1 MNRTFNPKEGLI
13 PRSLLRNKLMTNEV
27 SLGLIPRSLLRGV
40 SFGTC
45 YPEEHYMVDMER
57 RLKEIEKLVDDRKYF
72 TINRARQYGK
82 TTLLNL
88 MVQRLSSKYLVF
100 SVSFEGL
107 GDSAFEKEASF
118 CGMICKLLYD
128 AIRYDEVPAIEDSV
142 KNIIYEAVRD
152 NRIEDLFALSAM
164 ISEIC
169 SEAGRPVV
177 LMIDEVDQASGHKV
191 FLDFLG
197 MLRSK
202 YLKRT
207 TRPVFQSVILAGV
220 YDIKNLRQRI
230 RKDEEHQYNSPWNI
244 AADFCVDMSFTEAD
258 IAGMLQDYAADRNVE
273 MEIHSIAAEI
283 YGYTSGYPYLVSKI
297 CKLIDENRGNQ
308 TAMDSWSKES
318 VTEAVKVLLK
328 EPGTLFDDM
337 RKKITDYPELRKI
350 IYAILFRGE
359 AYPYN
364 LDNFAI
370 DIGAMFGFIAD
381 QDGQAVIANRI
392 FETRLYNLFLSEEMT
407 KSITYQTGELEK
419 NQFIKNGMLDME
431 LVLKKFM
438 WHFHDVYGKSTVK
451 FVEENGRRIFLLYL
465 KPIINGVG
473 NYYIEA
479 QTRDQTRTD
488 VIVDYMGKQFVIEVK
503 IWRGDAY
510 NRRGEKQLTE
520 YLDYYHLN
528 YGYLLSFNFNKN
540 KKIEMKEIIVGD
552 RTILE
557 VVV

>member
-1 MNRTFNPKEGLI
+1 M
-13 PRSLLRNKLMTNEV
+13 
-27 SLGLIPRSLLRGV
+27 
-40 SFGTC
+40 
-45 YPEEHYMVDMER
+45 
-57 RLKEIEKLVDDRKYF
+57 
-72 TINRARQYGK
+72 
-82 TTLLNL
+82 
-88 MVQRLSSKYLVF
+88 
-100 SVSFEGL
+100 
-107 GDSAFEKEASF
+107 
-118 CGMICKLLYD
+118 
-128 AIRYDEVPAIEDSV
+128 
-142 KNIIYEAVRD
+142 
-152 NRIEDLFALSAM
+152 
-164 ISEIC
+164 
-169 SEAGRPVV
+169 
-177 LMIDEVDQASGHKV
+177 
-191 FLDFLG
+191 
-197 MLRSK
+197 
-202 YLKRT
+202 
-207 TRPVFQSVILAGV
+207 
-220 YDIKNLRQRI
+220 
-230 RKDEEHQYNSPWNI
+230 
-244 AADFCVDMSFTEAD
+244 DMSFTEAD

-297 CKLIDENRGNQ
+297 CKMIDENRGNQ
-308 TAMDSWSKES
+308 TAADSWSKEG

-337 RKKITDYPELRKI
+337 RKKITDYPELRKM

-438 WHFHDVYGKSTVK
+438 RHFHDVYGKSTVK

-520 YLDYYHLN
+520 NLDYYHLN

-540 KKIEMKEIIVGD
+540 KKVEMKKIVIED

>member
-1 MNRTFNPKEGLI
+1 MNRTFNI
-13 PRSLLRNKLMTNEV
+13 
-27 SLGLIPRSLLRGV
+27 I
-40 SFGTC
+40 GTC

-88 MVQRLSSKYLVF
+88 MVQHLSSKYLVF

-107 GDSAFEKEASF
+107 GGSAFEKEASF

-152 NRIEDLFALSAM
+152 NRIEDLFALSTM

-308 TAMDSWSKES
+308 TAADSWSKES

-364 LDNFAI
+364 PDNFAI

-438 WHFHDVYGKSTVK
+438 RHFHDVYGKSTVK

-540 KKIEMKEIIVGD
+540 KKVEMKKIVIED

>member
-1 MNRTFNPKEGLI
+1 
-13 PRSLLRNKLMTNEV
+13 
-27 SLGLIPRSLLRGV
+27 
-40 SFGTC
+40 
-45 YPEEHYMVDMER
+45 
-57 RLKEIEKLVDDRKYF
+57 
-72 TINRARQYGK
+72 
-82 TTLLNL
+82 
-88 MVQRLSSKYLVF
+88 
-100 SVSFEGL
+100 
-107 GDSAFEKEASF
+107 
-118 CGMICKLLYD
+118 
-128 AIRYDEVPAIEDSV
+128 
-142 KNIIYEAVRD
+142 
-152 NRIEDLFALSAM
+152 
-164 ISEIC
+164 
-169 SEAGRPVV
+169 
-177 LMIDEVDQASGHKV
+177 
-191 FLDFLG
+191 
-197 MLRSK
+197 
-202 YLKRT
+202 
-207 TRPVFQSVILAGV
+207 
-220 YDIKNLRQRI
+220 
-230 RKDEEHQYNSPWNI
+230 
-244 AADFCVDMSFTEAD
+244 
-258 IAGMLQDYAADRNVE
+258 
-273 MEIHSIAAEI
+273 
-283 YGYTSGYPYLVSKI
+283 
-297 CKLIDENRGNQ
+297 
-308 TAMDSWSKES
+308 MDSWSKEG

-431 LVLKKFM
+431 LVLKEFM
-438 WHFHDVYGKSTVK
+438 RHFHDVYGKSTVK